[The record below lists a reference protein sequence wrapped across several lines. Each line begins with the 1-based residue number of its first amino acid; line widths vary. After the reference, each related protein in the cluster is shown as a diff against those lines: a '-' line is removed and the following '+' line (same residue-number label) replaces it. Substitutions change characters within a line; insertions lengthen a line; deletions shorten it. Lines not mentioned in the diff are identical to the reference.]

1 MMGKKLERI
10 EKIGI
15 NFGGFLW
22 GGGWGVSQSNPKHTT
37 FLFLFLFGTDSNK
50 QSGLLNPSSNSF
62 TSFTSFTLSLLDRV
76 AIRTYNFVFVI
87 LTSSVLKF

>member
-1 MMGKKLERI
+1 MGKKLGRI

-15 NFGGFLW
+15 NFWGFLW
-22 GGGWGVSQSNPKHTT
+22 GGGVSQSNPKHTT
-37 FLFLFLFGTDSNK
+37 FLFLFLFGTDCNK

-62 TSFTSFTLSLLDRV
+62 TSFTLPLLDRV

-87 LTSSVLKF
+87 LTRSVLKFL

>member
-1 MMGKKLERI
+1 MMGKKLGRI

-15 NFGGFLW
+15 NFWGFLW
-22 GGGWGVSQSNPKHTT
+22 GGGVSQSNPKHTT